1 MDKNI
6 VTYSRSMTVNLSKIC
21 ANTCGYCNYPQNKL
35 DQSGYELVVPYSTIK
50 LCTAARKQGV
60 KEVRFVSG
68 DRPDNFAA
76 VRARLDLWGF
86 QSYIEYVHTVCELV
100 FLEGLIP
107 SIEIGYITKD
117 ELSIIRRMAT
127 AVVCMLDTVDEQIL
141 NKYAPQR
148 TLNSRLEVIKYAGEG
163 KVPVTTGILVGMGET
178 IKSRKDAMEIIKHMH
193 EKYGNIQN
201 VVLQNYVPAKGSLNV
216 KQGPSQKE
224 MLDTVEM
231 ARKILPA
238 DIQLTVPAVYNPE
251 IMPFIKLGVR
261 DIGLFDIA
269 TDKTLDIDQ
278 AKLLATVE
286 KQLSKENLGLQRRLP
301 IFSKYI
307 AENWYSR
314 KLAQVLDKYKDML
327 KNAEGKAAS
336 SEQEAELT
344 DEEELIALDDKPV
357 KKRATAKTEP
367 KVKKAAAKPKTK
379 AKKK

>member
-261 DIGLFDIA
+261 DIGLFDIT

-336 SEQEAELT
+336 SEHEAELT
-344 DEEELIALDDKPV
+344 EEEELIALDDKSA
-357 KKRATAKTEP
+357 KKRATVKTEP